1 MSFLKELFQDD
12 SPNKVSGASSDP
24 TPAPASSSRRITP
37 AIVVNRDYKSARQTR
52 LNADWTAASTSADAE
67 IRSSLTALRG
77 RARALDRDSA
87 YAKRAKRIVV
97 NNVVGAGVGMQ
108 GNVRSVRNKTQVAI
122 NKAIEE
128 AWREWFEDPR
138 YCHTGGELAA
148 GEFERAVMGEVF
160 EAGEVFIRQ
169 HFDSFGGSRIPYA
182 LELIESERV
191 PHGIQPEAL
200 SPTGNVRMGV
210 EVDRYHRPG
219 AYWVRDYHP
228 SDFKYPSTSIA
239 TDQIRRIPAEQII
252 HLRLIERWPQT
263 RGIPWLHAVAQKL
276 NDMDGYS
283 EAEIVAARGAANYM
297 AAVETD
303 PMAELGDEQEDGT
316 RQVELSPGIVLNLNP
331 GEKINFF
338 NPSRPNTALD
348 EFMRYMLREVAAGVN
363 VSYESL
369 SRDYS
374 QSNYSSSRLSLLD
387 DRDSWRVLQ
396 NWYLLKFRR
405 VVHRNWLRQAVLSRA
420 IENVRLDEYGI
431 NARKFEAVRF
441 KPRGWG
447 WIDPT
452 KEVEAYRKAE
462 AAGYKT
468 KTAII
473 AETGSGQDFE
483 DVLEERRAELDA
495 IEAAGLEFDTDS
507 PTKDDEPAPAPP
519 SGEDDEQE
527 TDDDVADKNVRLVK

>member
-1 MSFLKELFQDD
+1 
-12 SPNKVSGASSDP
+12 
-24 TPAPASSSRRITP
+24 
-37 AIVVNRDYKSARQTR
+37 
-52 LNADWTAASTSADAE
+52 
-67 IRSSLTALRG
+67 
-77 RARALDRDSA
+77 
-87 YAKRAKRIVV
+87 
-97 NNVVGAGVGMQ
+97 MQ
-108 GNVRSVRNKTQVAI
+108 ANVRTVRNKAMKSI
-122 NKAIEE
+122 NQAIED
-128 AWREWFEDPR
+128 AWSEWFEDAVF
-138 YCHTGGELAA
+138 CHTGGELAG
-148 GEFERAVMGEVF
+148 GEFERAVMGEIF

-169 HFDSFGGSRIPYA
+169 HFRSFGGSRIPYA

-210 EVDRYHRPG
+210 EVDEYHRPV
-219 AYWVRDYHP
+219 AYWIRDYHP

-239 TDQIRRIPAEQII
+239 TDQIRRRPASEII

-303 PMAELGDEQEDGT
+303 PMAELGEEQEDGT
-316 RQVELSPGIVLNLNP
+316 RQIELSPGIVLNLNP

-348 EFMRYMLREVAAGVN
+348 EFMRYMLRETAAGLG

-396 NWYLLKFRR
+396 SWYLLKFRR
-405 VVHRNWLRQAVLSRA
+405 IVHRNWLRQAVLSRS
-420 IENVRLDEYGI
+420 IENIRIDEYAT
-431 NARKFEAVRF
+431 NQRKFEAVRF

-447 WIDPT
+447 WIDPA

-483 DVLEERRAELDA
+483 DVLEERAAELEA
-495 IEAAGLEFDTDS
+495 IQEAGLEFDTDT
-507 PTKDDEPAPAPP
+507 PTKSDEPVTPP
-519 SGEDDEQE
+519 PEDPDEDEEQE
-527 TDDDVADKNVRLVK
+527 DEEDSKVRLVK